1 MNAQPAALTALLLPA
16 LLPALLLTACATGGG
31 GAKPGGGADGGADGG
46 DGGASDGGGD
56 TGAAAGCSGD
66 PFSRASL
73 QADIS
78 RLASP
83 EWDGRRPGTPGDAAA
98 RGLIEARFA
107 CLGLEPLLASGEF
120 QEPFVDHKGRA
131 TANVLAALPGRD
143 ASVAHE
149 VVLVSAHL
157 DHFGRGRLG
166 ANDDASGLAVMM
178 AAAQALAAG
187 PGPRRTVIFA
197 GFGSEESGFEGSE
210 AFVTAS
216 ASEISPADVV
226 FNLNLDMVG
235 SYSQTDIV
243 YALGTMDGTPG
254 RRAIDALVGDFPSLN
269 IGLGDWSNESD
280 NVTFCRRGVPYLFF
294 WTEDPECYH
303 LDCDTEDR
311 IDYVH
316 LVEIAALTGA
326 LVTALGDT
334 EDDLGGAV
342 RRGEKV
348 CRG

>member
-1 MNAQPAALTALLLPA
+1 MNAQPASMLAL

-31 GAKPGGGADGGADGG
+31 GAKPGGGGEDGAADGA
-46 DGGASDGGGD
+46 DGGGD
-56 TGAAAGCSGD
+56 TGAAAGCGGD
-66 PFSRASL
+66 PFSRAAL
-73 QADIS
+73 QADIA

-83 EWDGRRPGTPGDAAA
+83 EWDGRRPGTAGDAAA
-98 RGLIEARFA
+98 RALIEARFR
-107 CLGLEPLLASGEF
+107 CLGLEPLLASGAF

-143 ASVAHE
+143 PSVAHE

-178 AAAQALAAG
+178 AAAQAMAAG

-197 GFGSEESGFEGSE
+197 AFGSEESGFEGSE

-235 SYSQTDIV
+235 SYDQTGIV
-243 YALGTMDGTPG
+243 YALGTMAGTPG
-254 RRAIDALVGDFPSLN
+254 RRAIDALVDDYPSLN

-303 LDCDTEDR
+303 MECDTEDR

-316 LVEIAALTGA
+316 LVEIAGLTGA
-326 LVTALGDT
+326 LVASLGDT

-348 CRG
+348 CKG

>member
-1 MNAQPAALTALLLPA
+1 MQPPPLSRPLALLAPLV
-16 LLPALLLTACATGGG
+16 LGACADRPGGP
-31 GAKPGGGADGGADGG
+31 KPGAE
-46 DGGASDGGGD
+46 D
-56 TGAAAGCSGD
+56 TAAPSACGAAPLGV
-66 PFSRASL
+66 ASL
-73 QADIS
+73 QADI
-78 RLASP
+78 RQLASP

-98 RGLIEARFA
+98 REYVAARFA
-107 CLGLEPLLASGEF
+107 CLGLEPLLATGAWE
-120 QEPFVDHKGRA
+120 EPFVDHRGRS
-131 TANVLAALPGRD
+131 TANVLGAIPGRD
-143 ASVAHE
+143 AAVAHE

-178 AAAQALAAG
+178 AAAAALAQG

-197 GFGSEESGFEGSE
+197 AFGSEESGFEGSE

-235 SYSQTDIV
+235 SYDQTGMV
-243 YALGTMDGTPG
+243 YALGTMPGTPG
-254 RRAIDALVGDFPSLN
+254 RHAINDLVDAYPTLD
-269 IGLGDWSNESD
+269 IGLGDWSDLSD
-280 NVTFCRRGVPYLFF
+280 HVTFCRRGVPYLFF

-303 LDCDTEDR
+303 QPCDTEDR
-311 IDYVH
+311 IDYRH
-316 LVEIAALTGA
+316 LVDIADLTAALVA
-326 LVTALGDT
+326 ALGDT

-342 RRGEKV
+342 RRGERV

>member
-1 MNAQPAALTALLLPA
+1 MTAQPAALLLLLPLA
-16 LLPALLLTACATGGG
+16 LLSACAPEGGRG
-31 GAKPGGGADGGADGG
+31 KPSGGADGADEGR
-46 DGGASDGGGD
+46 GD
-56 TGAAAGCSGD
+56 TGAAADCGGD
-66 PFSRASL
+66 LLSKASL
-73 QADIS
+73 QADIA

-83 EWDGRRPGTPGDAAA
+83 EWDGRRPGTAGDAAA
-98 RGLIEARFA
+98 RGLVEARFR
-107 CLGLEPLLASGEF
+107 CLGLEPLLASGAF
-120 QEPFVDHKGRA
+120 QEPFVDRKGRA

-143 ASVAHE
+143 PSVSHE

-178 AAAQALAAG
+178 AAAQAMAAG
-187 PGPRRTVIFA
+187 PGPRRTIIFA

-235 SYSQTDIV
+235 SYDQTGIV
-243 YALGTMDGTPG
+243 YALGTMAGTPG
-254 RRAIDALVGDFPSLN
+254 RRAIDALVDDHPSLN

-303 LDCDTEDR
+303 LACDTEER

-316 LVEIAALTGA
+316 LVEIAALTA
-326 LVTALGDT
+326 SMVASLGDT
-334 EDDLGGAV
+334 DDDLGGAV